1 MKKLLLL
8 LLAIPFLAATNY
20 APDFSGITAAMTK
33 GDATQLSKFFD
44 AKVDLS
50 VLGNETKLDKLGATG
65 EVKRFFSTNA
75 ATTFQLMHQGISKDQ
90 VSHYGIGQLS
100 AGGKSFQVFVYLR
113 DTGGQFLIQ
122 ELRIEKK

>member
-20 APDFSGITAAMTK
+20 APDFSGITTAMTK

-50 VLGNETKLDKLGATG
+50 VLGNETKLDKIGATG
-65 EVKRFFSTNA
+65 EVKRFFGTNA
-75 ATTFQLMHQGISKDQ
+75 VASFQLMHQGISKDQ
-90 VSHYGIGQLS
+90 VSHYGIGDLT
-100 AGGKSFQVFVYLR
+100 AGGKAYRVFVYLR